1 MTSKEIRILGMAL
14 KALMKAK
21 MYDDVENI
29 ADAMAENDG
38 VKKHEENE

>member
-21 MYDDVENI
+21 MYEDVENI
-29 ADAMAENDG
+29 ADAMAEKDG
-38 VKKHEENE
+38 AKKQEENE